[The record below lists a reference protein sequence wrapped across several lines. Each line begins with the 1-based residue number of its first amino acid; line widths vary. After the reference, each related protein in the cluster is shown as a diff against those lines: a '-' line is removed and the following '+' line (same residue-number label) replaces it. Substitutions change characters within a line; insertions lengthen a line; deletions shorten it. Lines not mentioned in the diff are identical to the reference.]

1 MKNLQQIEQFSKGF
15 SDLCSRLDA
24 FWIVRSRK
32 LRTLE
37 VIRLLLLQVES
48 SRRSSLLAVAQ
59 LAQILGSY
67 SCRVSASALSQ
78 ARGRMHWSY
87 VRELFRYAVTFHQSH
102 VPQPLW
108 KGRRIFAIDGTRL
121 AIPSHFNEKRYIRTA
136 KNAHY
141 PQAMLTVLYQLKAG
155 IPHDAQ
161 FCRHFDERRA
171 ALHHLKCLRAGDVV
185 VVDRGFFLQ
194 NFCKLA

>member
-1 MKNLQQIEQFSKGF
+1 MRWL
-15 SDLCSRLDA
+15 
-24 FWIVRSRK
+24 

-37 VIRLLLLQVES
+37 IIRLLLLQVENS
-48 SRRSSLLAVAQ
+48 SRSTTMAVAQ
-59 LAQILGSY
+59 LVQVLGPASGQIST
-67 SCRVSASALSQ
+67 SAFSQ
-78 ARGRMHWSY
+78 ARQRMHWSTI
-87 VRELFRYAVTFHQSH
+87 RELFRYAVTFHQTR
-102 VPQPLW
+102 VPQELW

-121 AIPSHFNEKRYIRTA
+121 TVPSSFNKQKYIRTA

-141 PQAMLTVLYQLKAG
+141 LQAMLTVLYQLKAG

-171 ALHHLKCLRAGDVV
+171 ALHHLKYLDAGDVV

-194 NFCKLA
+194 NSSKPV